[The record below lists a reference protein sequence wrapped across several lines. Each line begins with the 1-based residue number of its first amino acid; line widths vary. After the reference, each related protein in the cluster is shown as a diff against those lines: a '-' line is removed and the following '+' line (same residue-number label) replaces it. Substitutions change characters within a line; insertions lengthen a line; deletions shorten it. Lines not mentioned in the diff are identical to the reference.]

1 MLRKNARKKKGF
13 TLLEIGA
20 VLGIIMLLIGFF
32 VPRISGYVKDSKEVG
47 IMAQAKTVIF
57 AWETINNKEGTNLK
71 KETPKS
77 ELISVAGKK
86 YEDYF
91 DLDKTTK
98 LANTIKVDDCMRIVD
113 GEKFTIDS
121 SGNFGGFIGGRS
133 GDSGKN

>member
-57 AWETINNKEGTNLK
+57 AWETINNKEGKNLK

-77 ELISVAGKK
+77 ELISVAGDK

-91 DLDKTTK
+91 DLKKTTK
-98 LANTIKVDDCMRIVD
+98 LADTVKVEECMKIVD
-113 GEKFTIDS
+113 GQKFTIDTN
-121 SGNFGGFIGGRS
+121 GKFGGFLNGSS
-133 GDSGKN
+133 GDSGED

>member
-57 AWETINNKEGTNLK
+57 AWETINNKEGKNLK

-77 ELISVAGKK
+77 ELISVAGDK
-86 YEDYF
+86 YGDYF
-91 DLDKTTK
+91 DLKKTTK
-98 LANTIKVDDCMRIVD
+98 LKETIKITECMDIVD
-113 GEKFTIDS
+113 GRKFTIDS
-121 SGNFGGFIGGRS
+121 SGIFEGFADESS
-133 GDSGKN
+133 GSSRKN